1 MIHIRFIQNFD
12 PLTYQPPGCC
22 FMGGGGGAPSYQ
34 QGPPQTTTTKAEP
47 WEGLVPY
54 LKDAMSQA
62 QTANQATSTTPYSG
76 QMTAPVTQA
85 QQDANAM
92 RVSTATGMAPGM
104 QAAGTGAI
112 KLANDTLSGAYLNP
126 ESNPYFKAGL
136 QATIRP
142 QVENLQQRVLPQLT
156 ADAWNAGAYGG
167 DRYNIEQGRRLSET
181 ERNIGD
187 TSAKAYSDMYN
198 AERARQMQA
207 PQLAQAGAALGQ
219 FPADILSAAG
229 TEQRGWAQE
238 PLNEA
243 MSRYQQS
250 LQAPWQAV
258 TPYAQL
264 LQGLPIGQAGTS
276 AATGSPGQWYTPTNK
291 GGSALSG
298 AMSGAAMGTAIMPGW
313 GTAAGG
319 ILGLVGG
326 LM

>member
-1 MIHIRFIQNFD
+1 
-12 PLTYQPPGCC
+12 
-22 FMGGGGGAPSYQ
+22 
-34 QGPPQTTTTKAEP
+34 
-47 WEGLVPY
+47 
-54 LKDAMSQA
+54 
-62 QTANQATSTTPYSG
+62 
-76 QMTAPVTQA
+76 
-85 QQDANAM
+85 
-92 RVSTATGMAPGM
+92 MAPGM
-104 QAAGTGAI
+104 SQVGQGAI
-112 KLANDTLSGAYLNP
+112 TLANDTLSGAYLNP

-207 PQLAQAGAALGQ
+207 PQLAQAGMQ
-219 FPADILSAAG
+219 ISQMPADLLAAAG

-291 GGSALSG
+291 AGGALAG
-298 AMSGAAMGTAIMPGW
+298 AAGGAAMGSAFGPW